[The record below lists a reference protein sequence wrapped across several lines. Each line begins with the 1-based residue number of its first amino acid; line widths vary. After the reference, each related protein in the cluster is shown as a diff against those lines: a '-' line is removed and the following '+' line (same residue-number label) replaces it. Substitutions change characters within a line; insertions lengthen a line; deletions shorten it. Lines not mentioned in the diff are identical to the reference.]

1 MEDDTML
8 KKTLTTLLFTAFA
21 SAPLM
26 AQVQTPL
33 SQQQVAKIVN
43 DTLSPLMAEQQIPG
57 MSVAVLVNGTP
68 HYFNYGVANIKSG
81 QPVTAGT
88 LFELGSVSKT
98 FTGVAGGV
106 AVQRGEIRLD
116 DPAADYAPQLSGHWR
131 GITLL
136 QLATY
141 TAGGLPLQVP
151 DAVTDQAALWH
162 YYQQWQPQWPA
173 GSMRNYSNASIG
185 LFGQLAVQR
194 SGLSFETYMNK
205 YLFTPLK
212 LNDTFITVPK
222 AKEADYAWGYRD
234 GKPVRV
240 TPGMLDQQAYGVK
253 STARDMARWMQA
265 NMDPQSLP
273 AGDATL
279 KKAIA
284 SAQTRYF
291 RYGDMYQGLGWETLD
306 WPVDAKRLVAD
317 SANGV
322 ALQPKKAHALLPAQP
337 PVAASLVNKTG
348 STNGFGSYIAF
359 VPQQKIGIVMLANKN
374 FALPVR
380 VEAALKILQALDREQ
395 STAKEQQQSAA
406 KQ

>member
-1 MEDDTML
+1 ML
-8 KKTLTTLLFTAFA
+8 KKTLLSTLLLTAFA
-21 SAPLM
+21 GVPLL
-26 AQVQTPL
+26 AQAQTPL

-68 HYFNYGVANIKSG
+68 HFFNYGVANVKSG
-81 QPVTAGT
+81 QPVTAST

-106 AVQRGEIRLD
+106 ALQRGEIRLD
-116 DPAADYAPQLSGHWR
+116 DPAADYAPQLSGSQWR

-162 YYQQWQPQWPA
+162 YYQQWQPEWPA

-185 LFGQLAVQR
+185 LFGLLAVQR
-194 SGLSFETYMNK
+194 SGLSFETYLNK

-212 LNDTFITVPK
+212 LNNTFIRVPN
-222 AKEADYAWGYRD
+222 AKQADYAWGYRD

-253 STARDMARWMQA
+253 SSASDMARWMQA

-284 SAQTRYF
+284 SAQTRYYRF
-291 RYGDMYQGLGWETLD
+291 GTMYQGLGWETLD
-306 WPVDAKRLVAD
+306 WPVDTKRLIAD

-322 ALQPKKAHALLPAQP
+322 ALQPKKAQPLIPAQP

-380 VEAALKILQALDREQ
+380 VGAAMKILQALEGER
-395 STAKEQQQSAA
+395 SGAGK
-406 KQ
+406 